1 MFTHKIAKFIC
12 SNAKYLAIN
21 SQINASN
28 IGYQNLGKYS
38 NFDFLILNEGEIRHD
53 ARDRITKKEILAKRL
68 ISKLNVKKAIVTS
81 GKEGAVMVFNNKMKK
96 DISCPAYAEEIVD
109 KIGAG
114 DAMLSVASLTD
125 SAKIEE
131 SATLLL
137 SSLAAAQTVEVVGNK
152 EYVSEFKLKKAF
164 YYILK

>member
-1 MFTHKIAKFIC
+1 M
-12 SNAKYLAIN
+12 
-21 SQINASN
+21 
-28 IGYQNLGKYS
+28 
-38 NFDFLILNEGEIRHD
+38 
-53 ARDRITKKEILAKRL
+53 
-68 ISKLNVKKAIVTS
+68 NVKKAIVTS